1 MNWTV
6 VVYFGPM
13 FLVMVWWVI
22 SARKWFK
29 GPKVNVQHMM
39 LGRQGNV
46 IDGEGKGHGPDSSSD
61 NEVTA
66 ADIKADLALG
76 QQATHVEEMLPWKT
90 VPRKKA

>member
-13 FLVMVWWVI
+13 FLVMVWWFI

-39 LGRQGNV
+39 LGREGNV
-46 IDGEGKGHGPDSSSD
+46 IDGEGKSHDGDSSSD
-61 NEVTA
+61 NVVRA
-66 ADIKADLALG
+66 ADIKSAPAAG
-76 QQATHVEEMLPWKT
+76 EISKT
-90 VPRKKA
+90 AEVH

>member
-13 FLVMVWWVI
+13 FLVMIWWVI

-39 LGRQGNV
+39 LGREGNV
-46 IDGEGKGHGPDSSSD
+46 IDGKGKSNDGDSSSD
-61 NEVTA
+61 HVVRA
-66 ADIKADLALG
+66 ADIKSVPAG
-76 QQATHVEEMLPWKT
+76 EISKT
-90 VPRKKA
+90 AEVH